1 MKRLLLLCCLAL
13 LAAPLTLLAQVANN
27 TSLVGTVS
35 DATGGVIAGAHVV
48 GVNRD
53 TKVTYSGDTNGE
65 GYYSIPFVAPGTYNV
80 TVEKSGFQKITTA
93 GVAVQLNMAVRTDFS
108 LSVGTDTTEITVSA
122 STPALSTDD
131 ALIGDTIGTHQVTNL
146 PMNTRRVMDLATTAS
161 NVIIGPKTSFR
172 DVPPGANYIGAG
184 TREVTNSLTLDGIT
198 IMNSLISNSPV
209 TPNPDAISAVQV
221 QSGNYTAQYG
231 AYMGIHINSDT
242 KSGTNTL
249 HGTAYDY
256 VQNDVF
262 NAKPWLA
269 AKGAKAA
276 KMRFNQFGG
285 VLSGPVVIPFLYN
298 GRDKTFFMGSYEGL
312 RQYQQTSTVGAVPT
326 VKMRSGDFSELL
338 DPNLM
343 CSPSDTSEQCKQK
356 LVQLYDPANR
366 TTQYANNQIPVDPI
380 AAKLLQYYP
389 LPTQSGLGNNFN
401 SYAPLNLLQNQTL
414 DRVDHNIGQNV
425 RLFGRFL
432 WQKLDYVSG
441 SAIPTSNAY
450 SPTTDRNGMIGYTHI
465 ITPNFINDL
474 RVGFNVLTNSVNNGF
489 AQAGQKDAGSKLGIP
504 GYTADVDNNNPGI
517 PTINVTNYFTLGSGG
532 TNWKQDDRTL
542 HAYDQIS
549 WTKGK
554 HTIMAGADIR
564 RMTIGRAA
572 QNDPRGSFTFN
583 GRYTSFCQPVP
594 GSNPSACD
602 NKTSSNGMA
611 DFIIGRA
618 SAAVTPTFQVK
629 GSVGSWRNGYFVQ
642 DNWQVTQKLTLLYG
656 IRYEQPTIP
665 YSLNGYARI
674 LNADFTALIPA
685 TNATTGNTFTP
696 TPGFKFTGSNNNLWA
711 PRLGFAYRATDK
723 IVIRGGGGIYYNPNH
738 LNAFTLASSNYPLAN
753 AATYNANPNLSV
765 NTFEN
770 PSGGAAAKS
779 GCVPTDFQSY
789 CNAFTDAPR
798 LPTPRMYQW
807 NVDTGV
813 ELWKDAAFELQYLGS
828 KSVNLDFSWQPNT
841 PQPGSGVIN
850 SRRPYQNFGVI
861 REIYNGGWSTYNG
874 LTAILRQRMSRGL
887 SMNMSYTWAH
897 NMDTSNDANGSGYLM
912 NPYNIHADYGN
923 SNWDI
928 RHRFVGTVLYQL
940 PEFSGRN
947 YAVRTVL
954 GGWQANMIVTLQ
966 TGMPFNVGL
975 ASDIANT
982 GTSGVQRPNFVN
994 AGSNTCTNDFLVR
1007 NRSVSCVDR
1016 TAYALPA
1023 NYTYGNLHRNDQH
1036 GPGRELVNFSMF
1048 KNFPLYERLTLQLR
1062 AEAFN
1067 LFNHANPSNPIV
1079 TGYTGPNVAGTF
1091 GTVTSTQTDPR
1102 VLQLAG
1108 KINF

>member
-1 MKRLLLLCCLAL
+1 MKRLLLCCLAL
-13 LAAPLTLLAQVANN
+13 LTAPLTLLAQVANN
-27 TSLVGTVS
+27 TSLVGTVT

-80 TVEKSGFQKITTA
+80 TVEKSGFQKITTS

-161 NVIIGPKTSFR
+161 NVIIGPKTSFSS
-172 DVPPGANYIGAG
+172 VPPGANYIGAG

-242 KSGTNTL
+242 KAGTNTL
-249 HGTAYDY
+249 HGTVYDY

-269 AKGAKAA
+269 PKGAKAA

-285 VLSGPVVIPFLYN
+285 VISGPVVIPFLYN

-312 RQYQQTSTVGAVPT
+312 RQYQATSSIGSVPT
-326 VKMRSGDFSELL
+326 LKMRSGDFSEIG
-338 DPNLM
+338 
-343 CSPSDTSEQCKQK
+343 
-356 LVQLYDPANR
+356 QLYHPTDRLTP
-366 TTQYANNQIPVDPI
+366 YANNQLPVSPI

-389 LPTQSGLGNNFN
+389 LPTNSALSNNFN
-401 SYAPLNLLQNQTL
+401 GYVPLNLEQNQTL
-414 DRVDHNIGQNV
+414 DRVDHNIGDRV

-441 SAIPTSNAY
+441 NAVPTSNTY

-465 ITPNFINDL
+465 ITPNFINDF
-474 RVGFNVLTNSVNNGF
+474 RVGFNVLNNLANNAF
-489 AQAGQKDAGSKLGIP
+489 AQNGQKSAGSQLGIP
-504 GYTADVDNNNPGI
+504 GFTADVDNNNPGI
-517 PTINVTNYFTLGSGG
+517 PTITPAGYLGLGSSG
-532 TNWKQDDRTL
+532 TNWKQDDRTV

-572 QNDPRGSFTFN
+572 QNDPRGKFN
-583 GRYTSFCQPVP
+583 FSGVYTSKL
-594 GSNPSACD
+594 GSGNAG
-602 NKTSSNGMA
+602 NALA
-611 DFIIGRA
+611 DMVVGVA
-618 SAAVTPTFQVK
+618 SVVQTPTFQVK

-674 LNADFTALIPA
+674 LNADYTALVPA
-685 TNATTGNTFTP
+685 TNATTGDTFTP
-696 TPGFKFTGSNNNLWA
+696 VPGFKFTGANNNLWA

-723 IVIRGGGGIYYNPNH
+723 IVVRGGGGIYYNPNH
-738 LNAFTLASSNYPLAN
+738 LNAFTLASGNYPLAN
-753 AATYNANPNLSV
+753 STVYNADPTFST
-765 NTFEN
+765 NTFDN
-770 PSGGAAAKS
+770 PSGGKAAPVACIPGNI
-779 GCVPTDFQSY
+779 GCYTSVF
-789 CNAFTDAPR
+789 NDAAR

-828 KSVNLDFSWQPNT
+828 KSIDLDYSWQPNQPT
-841 PQPGSGVIN
+841 PGPGSVN
-850 SRRPYQNFGVI
+850 ARRPNQRFGAI
-861 REIYNGGWSTYNG
+861 REIKNGGWSTYNG
-874 LTAILRQRMSRGL
+874 LTTILRQRMNHGL
-887 SMNMSYTWAH
+887 SMNLSYTWAH

-940 PEFSGRN
+940 PDFAGHN
-947 YAVRTVL
+947 YAVRTAL
-954 GGWQANMIVTLQ
+954 GGWQANMILTLQ

-975 ASDIANT
+975 ASDVANT
-982 GTSGVQRPNFVN
+982 GTNGIQRPNFVKT
-994 AGSNTCTNDFLVR
+994 GTNTCTADFVVR
-1007 NRSVSCVDR
+1007 NGTSASCIDS
-1016 TAYALPA
+1016 TAYAVPA
-1023 NYTYGNLHRNDQH
+1023 AYTYGNVHRNDQH
-1036 GPGRELVNFSMF
+1036 GPGRELMNFSMF
-1048 KNFPLYERLTLQLR
+1048 KNFPIYERLSLQFR

-1067 LFNHANPSNPIV
+1067 LFNHANPNNPNFGSNPQL
-1079 TGYTGPNVAGTF
+1079 GTSNF
-1091 GTVTSTQTDPR
+1091 GTITSTQTDPR
-1102 VLQLAG
+1102 VLQLVG

>member
-1 MKRLLLLCCLAL
+1 MKRLLLCCLAL
-13 LAAPLTLLAQVANN
+13 LTAPLTLLAQVANN
-27 TSLVGTVS
+27 TSLVGTVT

-53 TKVTYSGDTNGE
+53 TKVSYSGDTNGE

-80 TVEKSGFQKITTA
+80 TVEKSGFQKITTS

-161 NVIIGPKTSFR
+161 NVIIGPKTSFSS
-172 DVPPGANYIGAG
+172 VPPGANYIGAG

-242 KSGTNTL
+242 KAGTNTL

-269 AKGAKAA
+269 PKGAKAA

-285 VLSGPVVIPFLYN
+285 VISGPVVIPFLYN

-312 RQYQQTSTVGAVPT
+312 RQYQATSSIGSVPT
-326 VKMRSGDFSELL
+326 LKMRSGDFSEIG
-338 DPNLM
+338 
-343 CSPSDTSEQCKQK
+343 
-356 LVQLYDPANR
+356 QLYNPADR
-366 TTQYANNQIPVDPI
+366 LTPYANNQLPVSPV

-389 LPTQSGLGNNFN
+389 LPTNSALSNNFN
-401 SYAPLNLLQNQTL
+401 GYVPLNLEQNQTL
-414 DRVDHNIGQNV
+414 DRVDHNIGDRV

-441 SAIPTSNAY
+441 NAVPTSNTY

-465 ITPNFINDL
+465 ITPNFINDF
-474 RVGFNVLTNSVNNGF
+474 RVGFNVLNNLANNAF
-489 AQAGQKDAGSKLGIP
+489 AQNGQKDAGSQLGIP
-504 GYTADVDNNNPGI
+504 GFTADVDNNNPGV
-517 PTINVTNYFTLGSGG
+517 PTITPAGYLGLGSSG
-532 TNWKQDDRTL
+532 TNWKQDDRTV

-572 QNDPRGSFTFN
+572 QNDPRGKFN
-583 GRYTSFCQPVP
+583 FSGVYTTKL
-594 GSNPSACD
+594 GSGSAG
-602 NKTSSNGMA
+602 NALA
-611 DFIIGRA
+611 DMVVGVA
-618 SAAVTPTFQVK
+618 SVVQTPTFQVK

-665 YSLNGYARI
+665 YSLNGFARI
-674 LNADFTALIPA
+674 LNADYTALVPA
-685 TNATTGNTFTP
+685 TTATTGNTFTP
-696 TPGFKFTGSNNNLWA
+696 VPGFKFTGANNNLWA

-723 IVIRGGGGIYYNPNH
+723 IVVRGGGGIYYNPNH
-738 LNAFTLASSNYPLAN
+738 LNAFTLASGNYPLAN
-753 AATYNANPNLSV
+753 STVYNADPTFST
-765 NTFEN
+765 NTFSN
-770 PSGGAAAKS
+770 PSGGKAAPVACIPGNI
-779 GCVPTDFQSY
+779 GCYTSVF
-789 CNAFTDAPR
+789 NDAAR

-828 KSVNLDFSWQPNT
+828 KSVDLDYSWQPNQPT
-841 PQPGSGVIN
+841 PGPGNVN
-850 SRRPYQNFGVI
+850 ARRPNQRFGAI
-861 REIYNGGWSTYNG
+861 REIKNGGWSTYNG
-874 LTAILRQRMSRGL
+874 LTTILRQRMNHGL
-887 SMNMSYTWAH
+887 SMNLSYTWAH

-912 NPYNIHADYGN
+912 NPYDIHADYGN

-940 PEFSGRN
+940 PDFSGRN

-954 GGWQANMIVTLQ
+954 GGWQANMILTLQ

-975 ASDIANT
+975 ASDVANT
-982 GTSGVQRPNFVN
+982 GTSGIQRPNFVKT
-994 AGSNTCTNDFLVR
+994 GTNTCTADFVVR
-1007 NRSVSCVDR
+1007 NGTSASCIDASAYSV
-1016 TAYALPA
+1016 PA
-1023 NYTYGNLHRNDQH
+1023 NYTYGNVHRNDQH
-1036 GPGRELVNFSMF
+1036 GPGRELMNFSMF
-1048 KNFPLYERLTLQLR
+1048 KNFPIYERLSLQFR

-1067 LFNHANPSNPIV
+1067 LFNHANPNNPNFGSNPQL
-1079 TGYTGPNVAGTF
+1079 GTANF
-1091 GTVTSTQTDPR
+1091 GTITSTQTDPR
-1102 VLQLAG
+1102 VLQLVG

>member
-1 MKRLLLLCCLAL
+1 M
-13 LAAPLTLLAQVANN
+13 AQVANN
-27 TSLVGTVS
+27 TTLVGTVADPTS
-35 DATGGVIAGAHVV
+35 GVIAGAHVV

-53 TKVTYSGDTNGE
+53 TKVAYSGDTNGE
-65 GYYSIPFVAPGTYNV
+65 GYYSIPFVAPGTYDIS
-80 TVEKSGFQKITTA
+80 VEKTGFKKTTA
-93 GVAVQLNMAVRTDFS
+93 SGVVVQLNMAARTDFS
-108 LSVGTDTTEITVSA
+108 LNVGSETTEITVSA
-122 STPALSTDD
+122 ATPALSTDD
-131 ALIGDTIGTHQVTNL
+131 ALIGDTISTHQVTNL
-146 PMNTRRVMDLATTAS
+146 PINTRRVMDLATTAS
-161 NVIIGPKTSFR
+161 NVIIGPKTSFSG
-172 DVPPGANYIGAG
+172 VPPGANYIGAG

-242 KSGTNTL
+242 KAGTNQL

-256 VQNDVF
+256 VQNDIF
-262 NAKPWLA
+262 NAKPWLNPV
-269 AKGAKAA
+269 GKATP

-285 VLSGPVVIPFLYN
+285 VVSGPVVIPFLYN

-312 RQYQQTSTVGAVPT
+312 RQYSQTLNSGFGTVPT
-326 VKMRSGDFSELL
+326 LKMRNGDFSELL
-338 DPNLM
+338 DRSKVCPAGSSSS
-343 CSPSDTSEQCKQK
+343 CGPI
-356 LVQLYDPANR
+356 QLYNPANR
-366 TTQYANNQIPVDPI
+366 TTPYANNQIPVDPTS
-380 AAKLLQYYP
+380 AKILQYYP
-389 LPTQSGLGNNFN
+389 LPTDNSKLTNN
-401 SYAPLNLLQNQTL
+401 YTAPLALNLIQNQTL

-432 WQKLDYVSG
+432 WQKLTFVNG
-441 SAIPTSNAY
+441 NVIPTSGVY

-465 ITPNFINDL
+465 ITPSFINDFRL
-474 RVGFNVLTNSVNNGF
+474 GFNVLTSDVNNQF
-489 AQAGQKDAGSKLGIP
+489 AQNGQNDAGSQLGIP
-504 GYTADVDNNNPGI
+504 GFTADVDNNNPGI
-517 PTINVTNYFTLGSGG
+517 PTMTITGYSGLGSSG
-532 TNWKQDDRTL
+532 TNWKQDDRTI
-542 HAYDQIS
+542 HGYDQIT

-554 HTIMAGADIR
+554 HSIMAGADIR

-572 QNDPRGSFTFN
+572 QNDPRGLFNFN
-583 GRYTSFCQPVP
+583 GRYSTLCTIDP
-594 GSNPSACD
+594 
-602 NKTSSNGMA
+602 KTGNCTNAAAGNGLA
-611 DFIIGRA
+611 DFILGRS
-618 SAAVTPTFQVK
+618 SAVTTPTFQVK

-685 TNATTGNTFTP
+685 SNATNGASFVP
-696 TPGFKFTGSNNNLWA
+696 TPGFKFTGANNNLWA

-723 IVIRGGGGIYYNPNH
+723 IVVRGGGGIYYNPNH

-753 AATYNANPNLSV
+753 SATFNANPNISQ
-765 NTFEN
+765 NTFAN
-770 PSGGAAAKS
+770 PSGGAGAQG
-779 GCVPTDFQSY
+779 GCVPNTPGSY
-789 CNAFTDAPR
+789 CNVFTDAPR

-813 ELWKDAAFELQYLGS
+813 ELWRDAAFELQYLGS
-828 KSVNLDFSWQPNT
+828 KSVNLDFSWQPN
-841 PQPGSGVIN
+841 QPAAGSSASIN

-874 LTAILRQRMSRGL
+874 LTAILRQRVNHGL
-887 SMNMSYTWAH
+887 SMNLSYTWAH

-912 NPYNIHADYGN
+912 NPYDIHADYGN

-940 PEFSGRN
+940 PEFSNRS
-947 YAVRTVL
+947 YAFRAAL
-954 GGWQANMIVTLQ
+954 GGWQANAIVFLQ

-975 ASDIANT
+975 SSDVAFT
-982 GTSGVQRPNFVN
+982 GTSGIQRPNYVKP
-994 AGSNTCTNDFLVR
+994 GSNKCTADFVVQ
-1007 NRSVSCVDR
+1007 NGTSASCIDA
-1016 TAYALPA
+1016 TAYAQPA
-1023 NYTYGNLHRNDQH
+1023 NFTYGNLHRNDQH

-1048 KNFPLYERLTLQLR
+1048 KNFPIYERLTFQFR

-1067 LFNHANPSNPIV
+1067 VFNHANPNNPNF
-1079 TGYTGPNVAGTF
+1079 GGNPQLGSGTF
-1091 GTVTSTQTDPR
+1091 GTITSTQTDPR